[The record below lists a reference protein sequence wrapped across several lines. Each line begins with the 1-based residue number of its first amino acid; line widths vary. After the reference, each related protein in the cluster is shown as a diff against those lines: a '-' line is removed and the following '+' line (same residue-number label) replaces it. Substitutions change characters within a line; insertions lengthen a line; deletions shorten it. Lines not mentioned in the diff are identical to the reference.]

1 MFALPLWLIKVLLY
15 FLASMDFSFLALG
28 RGGTFLWTTLFK
40 VNRQLENSVWE
51 FGFLKNKY
59 SGWMITSGSPKPVS
73 LNFEKFLGFILN
85 ALSLFES
92 CITAVSNLLEIDNYQ
107 KRTNFFRNTSLIE
120 MKTLLNRDLL
130 DFWILLV
137 LLWTLGRVQRIA
149 S

>member
-73 LNFEKFLGFILN
+73 LNFEKFLGLILFH
-85 ALSLFES
+85 SFRVG
-92 CITAVSNLLEIDNYQ
+92 CITAVSNLLEIDNYP